1 MKKIITGLA
10 VSLFA
15 VSIAQ
20 ADFPS
25 GADVKA
31 QGSVYRV
38 IDGDTFVIN
47 MSNENKYNTLKSY
60 ATGDDLKYFNDQ
72 YNSIRV
78 RLAST
83 DTEESKHEDESQ
95 NTAKGEE
102 TSKHITQ
109 ILEKK
114 DVNIACYDFGDYNRV
129 ICNVAF
135 PYNGQNID
143 LGSYLISN
151 GLSDYVTRF
160 GNNPYLHNQY
170 KDIQ

>member
-83 DTEESKHEDESQ
+83 DTEESKHKDKSR
-95 NTAKGEE
+95 NTQKGED
-102 TSKHITQ
+102 TSNHVKQ
-109 ILEKK
+109 ILEKE
-114 DVNIACYDFGDYNRV
+114 DVNLACYDFGNYHRL

-135 PYNGQNID
+135 PYNGDMID
-143 LGSYLISN
+143 LGAYLMIN
-151 GLSDYVTRF
+151 DLSDYVTRF
-160 GNNPYLHNQY
+160 GNNPYLHNEYQ
-170 KDIQ
+170 KID